1 MQCVSRMTPDD
12 SEHMRERYERAEA
25 RIESARDR
33 FERARAVD
41 RLYDRSWKN
50 PYAAFRAG
58 EVSEFGLYGREPDAM
73 EAANMYLRAHRL
85 GDTRA
90 TWKLILG
97 HPLSSTPE
105 EASGRAWRLFMEAAL
120 PERRRCADG
129 LWAYAVD
136 DGFVSEAEDRASDS
150 SEVRAML
157 AEALFRARDPRCA
170 EWARRSAEDGCG
182 ASRRILAEC
191 LLEDAH
197 SAEDPEDGARIA
209 EEAAP
214 MLEEA
219 AEDDW
224 RARLALAREAFCSRF
239 TEEDDAAALDHLLRA
254 ASMPA
259 DPEERRAEVLPYLE
273 YYAASLEGM
282 VPETRML
289 SRSGE
294 AHLPGRSVRTPVPSL
309 DMCAV
314 PEWVLLLRVTR
325 TRQDFVTDIREM
337 RNRSGGYEDGTF
349 AILPPSTE
357 GTLPDAPAAF
367 IFKPTGLE
375 LELGEEPAVIAAEYE
390 DLDES
395 HLREVFLICVD
406 AVREDVGRLRA

>member
-12 SEHMRERYERAEA
+12 SEHMRERYERVES

-58 EVSEFGLYGREPDAM
+58 EVSEFGLYGREPDTM

-136 DGFVSEAEDRASDS
+136 DG
-150 SEVRAML
+150 
-157 AEALFRARDPRCA
+157 
-170 EWARRSAEDGCG
+170 GCG

-191 LLEDAH
+191 LLDDAH
-197 SAEDPEDGARIA
+197 AAEDPEDGARIA

-273 YYAASLEGM
+273 YYAASLEDM

-357 GTLPDAPAAF
+357 GALPDAPAAF

>member
-1 MQCVSRMTPDD
+1 
-12 SEHMRERYERAEA
+12 
-25 RIESARDR
+25 
-33 FERARAVD
+33 
-41 RLYDRSWKN
+41 
-50 PYAAFRAG
+50 
-58 EVSEFGLYGREPDAM
+58 
-73 EAANMYLRAHRL
+73 
-85 GDTRA
+85 
-90 TWKLILG
+90 
-97 HPLSSTPE
+97 
-105 EASGRAWRLFMEAAL
+105 
-120 PERRRCADG
+120 
-129 LWAYAVD
+129 
-136 DGFVSEAEDRASDS
+136 
-150 SEVRAML
+150 ML

-191 LLEDAH
+191 LLDDAH
-197 SAEDPEDGARIA
+197 AAEDPEDGARIA
-209 EEAAP
+209 EEAVS

-357 GTLPDAPAAF
+357 GALPDAPAAF